1 MPTKKSTK
9 TRKSKPEANGVHR
22 RPKWE
27 IEMERTIDE
36 MVAPLEGDT
45 TDSRANLRKLL
56 RPSFE
61 FANQYAVF
69 KWHWEGKGKRR
80 TIESDGV
87 VFHAK
92 DYKDVQRFLET
103 IPDDEQQ
110 YYNVHFME

>member
-1 MPTKKSTK
+1 MPAKKSTR
-9 TRKSKPEANGVHR
+9 TRKARPEANGVHR

-36 MVAPLEGDT
+36 MVAPLDGDT
-45 TDSRANLRKLL
+45 TDSRTNLRKLL

-69 KWHWEGKGKRR
+69 KWHWEGKGKNRHL
-80 TIESDGV
+80 EDDGV

-92 DYKDVQRFLET
+92 DYKDVQKFLAT
-103 IPDDEQQ
+103 IPAEERQFYSVQ
-110 YYNVHFME
+110 FMD